1 MAKSKRDENK
11 TSSLFRYSCI
21 VKIIG
26 FILFVF
32 CFCQPV
38 VGQELY
44 GKFLNHEQGLLS
56 KECYDINI
64 DETGYLIVGTQYG
77 PMKYDGE
84 KFVPICLNLPI
95 ERRVIYDFEKDPKG
109 VVYLL
114 NSKNEIFRLK
124 GDKAIPIGQKHSP
137 ALSDSHFKKL
147 HWHSKGFAIFS
158 SNLYYNYSFQS
169 HEISTDSSYLTD
181 SLHHFVFDSKKEFPF
196 ARYKPSVKKIT
207 NYSLEF
213 KSQNKTLFLNEI
225 SSSDS
230 REDILRHKN
239 LTFALINHTLY
250 EVGSKKIKVFPYKHI
265 FFAEIFHNRI
275 WLATAKG
282 LIELDTQGNHIQTHF
297 PGLLI
302 GGTAPLPNGG
312 IAVSLN
318 QKGVFISS
326 NINERK
332 YKISPTEI
340 AGNRQHI
347 IIGSLSGQLFE
358 LKNDQLI
365 KLHDPI
371 KMQTNTQNFTS
382 DFIRSIEFID
392 GKWHVCSMKSIYTLS
407 PDLKKK
413 EIIYANAHNSFNNF
427 FYLKKILYGISW
439 SNIFLFYPK
448 ANVSLANIPFIRCKH
463 LVNDSV
469 ILLGSEDG
477 LFEYH
482 GNSNKLTKSKL
493 IPENYY
499 ISHIQALSP
508 NELLISTRYKGIFH
522 FRNGRLIKKIP
533 SPCISLKKA
542 ILSDGQLI
550 AAGNEGIF
558 VKMWNGKG
566 KVPWTKVFDGEI
578 QNLFLVNK
586 KLLICIDNDL
596 ITKKINDDL
605 SEEKAQII
613 LNKILLGNQ
622 KRSKLPSKIGYNIPI
637 SFDFD
642 ILRFDANK
650 LGLYYRLSGE
660 SKFIQYTEGTKV
672 NFEALKSGNYQLE
685 LFPVID
691 GKIQFSNSRKYH
703 FTIEEPFWQSTLFY
717 LLITIVVLLILFSIR
732 LIVHLQRKK
741 RSAERAKL
749 ESKLNEYKLLAVKA
763 QVNPHFLSNG
773 LAAIQALIL
782 REDNDLAAQYL
793 AKFSYLMRKIL
804 YYSEEQFI
812 SIREELQLVDAYL
825 ELELLRFRNKFDI
838 QKSINLDEN
847 QLTTYI
853 IPSLLLQPILE
864 NAIWHGLKFQE
875 HNPVLKLTFELNER
889 EELVIRIQDNGP
901 GFQKH
906 NTSEKH
912 LSKGNQL
919 ISERIDTLNKQFE
932 IPVASLEIQSSEKGT
947 SVQFTFNQKL
957 YRNQL

>member
-1 MAKSKRDENK
+1 M
-11 TSSLFRYSCI
+11 
-21 VKIIG
+21 KIIG
-26 FILFVF
+26 SLLFVF
-32 CFCQPV
+32 CFCRYA

-44 GKFLNHEQGLLS
+44 GKFLDHHQGLLS

-64 DETGYLIVGTQYG
+64 DEAGYLVVGTQYG

-84 KFVPICLNLPI
+84 KFIPICLNLPL
-95 ERRVIYDFEKDPKG
+95 ERRIIYDFEKDPKG
-109 VVYLL
+109 RVYVL

-124 GDKAIPIGQKHSP
+124 EDKAIPMIKKGSGVPHDIH
-137 ALSDSHFKKL
+137 LKKL

-158 SNLYYNYSFQS
+158 SLLYYNYSFQS
-169 HEISTDSSYLTD
+169 REITTDSSYLTD
-181 SLHHFVFDSKKEFPF
+181 NVHRFIYDPKKEFPF
-196 ARYKPSVKKIT
+196 ERYKPAIKKVIDYT
-207 NYSLEF
+207 IDF
-213 KSQNKTLFLNEI
+213 KSHRTTLHLDQL

-230 REDILRHKN
+230 REDILRYKN
-239 LTFALINHTLY
+239 QTFALINHMLY
-250 EVGSKKIKVFPYKHI
+250 EVGTKKIRELPYKCI
-265 FFAEIFHNRI
+265 LFAEIFHDRI
-275 WLATAKG
+275 WLATTKG
-282 LIELDTQGNHIQTHF
+282 LVELDTLGNHIQTHF

-302 GGTAPLPNGG
+302 GGVAPLSNGG

-318 QKGVFISS
+318 QKGIFISS
-326 NINERK
+326 NINERE
-332 YKISPTEI
+332 YKDISPTEI
-340 AGNRQHI
+340 AGDEQHT
-347 IIGSLSGQLFE
+347 IIGSLTGELFE
-358 LKNDQLI
+358 LKKDQLI
-365 KLHDPI
+365 KLHDPL
-371 KMQTNTQNFTS
+371 KLEAKTSNFTT
-382 DFIRSIEFID
+382 DIIRSIEFID
-392 GKWHVCSMKSIYTLS
+392 GKWNVCSMKSIYKLS
-407 PDLKKK
+407 PDLKQK
-413 EIIYANAHNSFNNF
+413 EVIHANAHNSFNNF
-427 FYLKKILYGISW
+427 FFLKNVLYGVSW
-439 SNIFLFYPK
+439 SDIFLFTSK
-448 ANVSLANIPFIRCKH
+448 TATIRMDKVPFIRCKH
-463 LVNDSV
+463 LLNDSIV
-469 ILLGSEDG
+469 LLGSEDG

-482 GNSNKLTKSKL
+482 GNSNKLVKSKL
-493 IPENYY
+493 FLKDYY
-499 ISHIQALSP
+499 ISSIQEPTP
-508 NELLISTRYKGIFH
+508 NELLIATRYKGIFH

-533 SPCISLKKA
+533 APCISLKKA

-558 VKMWNGKG
+558 VKMWSGEG
-566 KVPWTKVFDGEI
+566 KVPWAKIFDGEI

-586 KLLICIDNDL
+586 KLLICIDSDL
-596 ITKKINDDL
+596 ITKKISSGL
-605 SEEKAQII
+605 QEEKVPII
-613 LNKILLGNQ
+613 LNEILLGSQ
-622 KRSKLPSKIGYNIPI
+622 KLSQLPSKIGYNIPI

-660 SKFIQYTEGTKV
+660 SKFVQYTEGTKV
-672 NFEALKSGNYQLE
+672 NFEALKSGKYELE

-691 GKIQFSNSRKYH
+691 GKIQFSNSRKYR

-717 LLITIVVLLILFSIR
+717 LLIAIVVLLILFSIR
-732 LIVHLQRKK
+732 LAWRLQRKK

-793 AKFSYLMRKIL
+793 AKFSYLMRKTL

-812 SIREELQLVDAYL
+812 SVKDELQLVDSYL

-838 QKSINLDEN
+838 LKSIYLDES

-875 HNPVLKLTFELNER
+875 HNPVLKITFRINEQ
-889 EELVIRIQDNGP
+889 EELVIIIEDNGL

-919 ISERIDTLNKQFE
+919 ISERIDALNKQFG
-932 IPVASLEIQSSEKGT
+932 IPIASLEIKSSDKGT
-947 SVQFTFNQKL
+947 SIQFTFSPKL
-957 YRNQL
+957 YRKQL

>member
-1 MAKSKRDENK
+1 M
-11 TSSLFRYSCI
+11 
-21 VKIIG
+21 
-26 FILFVF
+26 
-32 CFCQPV
+32 
-38 VGQELY
+38 
-44 GKFLNHEQGLLS
+44 
-56 KECYDINI
+56 
-64 DETGYLIVGTQYG
+64 
-77 PMKYDGE
+77 
-84 KFVPICLNLPI
+84 
-95 ERRVIYDFEKDPKG
+95 
-109 VVYLL
+109 
-114 NSKNEIFRLK
+114 
-124 GDKAIPIGQKHSP
+124 
-137 ALSDSHFKKL
+137 

-158 SNLYYNYSFQS
+158 SLLYYNYSFES
-169 HEISTDSSYLTD
+169 REISADSSYLTD
-181 SLHHFVFDSKKEFPF
+181 TAHRFVYDPKKEFPF
-196 ARYKPSVKKIT
+196 ERYKPAQKKVI
-207 NYSLEF
+207 NYSVEF
-213 KSQNKTLFLNEI
+213 KSHKQILYLPQPA
-225 SSSDS
+225 SSDS
-230 REDILRHKN
+230 REDILRYKN
-239 LTFALINHTLY
+239 LTYLLINHTLY
-250 EVGSKKIKVFPYKHI
+250 EVGSKKIKSFPHKYI
-265 FFAEIFHNRI
+265 LFAEIFHDRI
-275 WLATAKG
+275 WLATTKG
-282 LIELDTQGNHIQTHF
+282 LIELDMQGNQIQVHF
-297 PGLLI
+297 PGQLI
-302 GGTAPLPNGG
+302 GGVAPLPNGG

-318 QKGVFISS
+318 QKGIFVSS
-326 NINERK
+326 NINERE
-332 YKISPTEI
+332 YQGISPTEI
-340 AGNRQHI
+340 AGNQQHT
-347 IIGSLSGQLFE
+347 IIGSLNGQLFE

-371 KMQTNTQNFTS
+371 KLEALTKSFGT
-382 DFIRSIEFID
+382 DVVRSIEFIE
-392 GKWHVCSMKSIYTLS
+392 GKWHVCSMKSIYTLT

-413 EIIYANAHNSFNNF
+413 EIIQANAHNSFNNF
-427 FYLKKILYGISW
+427 FYLKNVLHGISW
-439 SNIFLFYPK
+439 SDVFLFSPNAYLPLVK
-448 ANVSLANIPFIRCKH
+448 VPFIRCKH
-463 LVNDSV
+463 LLNDSV

-482 GNSNKLTKSKL
+482 ESSRKLIRSKL

-499 ISHIQALSP
+499 ISYIQALSP

-522 FRNGRLIKKIP
+522 FRNGHLIKRIP
-533 SPCISLKKA
+533 APCISLKKA
-542 ILSDGQLI
+542 ILCDGQLI

-558 VKMWNGKG
+558 VKMWNGGG
-566 KVPWTKVFDGEI
+566 KIPWAKVFDGEI

-596 ITKKINDDL
+596 ITKKISSDL
-605 SEEKAQII
+605 QEEKAPII
-613 LNKILLGNQ
+613 LNEILLGNQ
-622 KRSKLPSKIGYNIPI
+622 KKSTLPSKIGYNIPI

-660 SKFIQYTEGTKV
+660 SKFVQYTEGTKI
-672 NFEALKSGNYQLE
+672 NFEALKSGKYQLE

-691 GKIQFSNSRKYH
+691 GKIQFSNSRKYR

-732 LIVHLQRKK
+732 LVIHLQRKK
-741 RSAERAKL
+741 RSAERAEL

-847 QLTTYI
+847 QLATYI

-875 HNPVLKLTFELNER
+875 HNPILQITFELNEQ
-889 EELVIRIQDNGP
+889 EALVIKITDNGP

-919 ISERIDTLNKQFE
+919 ISERIDTLNKQFGM
-932 IPVASLEIQSSEKGT
+932 PVASLEIQSSDKGT
-947 SVQFTFNQKL
+947 TVQFIFSPKL
-957 YRNQL
+957 YRKQL